1 MSVLRH
7 VYPLFDV
14 KKWRDLHITSV
25 LLPPKVDYPE
35 AFFSQTSKQNKTKQN
50 AVNHHILCTRSY
62 FASLRDSPK
71 WKWTSFIFFFLLLL
85 SFFLFRNPTGHQT
98 RLINGRKAL
107 TTTFLVPLYRRGDT
121 SQSVA
126 VSGWYTTCGDGV
138 QGIHEPRTVACSICC
153 IVGHHEAGS
162 FGLLAR
168 ASCKSWSF
176 KNTGANGPS
185 VYT

>member
-1 MSVLRH
+1 MRSITIFCVLG
-7 VYPLFDV
+7 VILPLYGI
-14 KKWRDLHITSV
+14 R
-25 LLPPKVDYPE
+25 
-35 AFFSQTSKQNKTKQN
+35 QNESE
-50 AVNHHILCTRSY
+50 HRS
-62 FASLRDSPK
+62 
-71 WKWTSFIFFFLLLL
+71 FFFLLLL

-107 TTTFLVPLYRRGDT
+107 ATTFLVPLYRRGDT